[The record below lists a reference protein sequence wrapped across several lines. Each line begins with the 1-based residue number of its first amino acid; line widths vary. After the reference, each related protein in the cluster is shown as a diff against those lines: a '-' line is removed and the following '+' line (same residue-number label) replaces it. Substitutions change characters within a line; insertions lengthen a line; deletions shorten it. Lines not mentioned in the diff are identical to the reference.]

1 MMKKRIGFIDLW
13 IDEWHANNYPAWI
26 RASSLYSG
34 FELGLAWEERSN
46 PNGLDLRQ
54 WCEKF
59 NMTPAASVKEVIDG
73 SDAYI
78 VFAPSS
84 PEVHER
90 LAELPLKSGKPVY
103 VDKPFAPD
111 MDTAKRMFALSDKY
125 GSPLM
130 SSSALRFGNELTAA
144 QKSFKGESISYVQTT
159 GCGSNFKEYAI
170 HQLEMIVSTLG
181 TGATRVMQCSDASS
195 PSLHAVIDYADGR
208 HAALTYNQNL
218 PFTAILSSEKKTV
231 TVTEHTRMFENM
243 LDGIL
248 EFFNTKVS
256 PIKREETI
264 EIAALLDASIRA
276 LEKPNEWLYL

>member
-1 MMKKRIGFIDLW
+1 MKKRIGFIDLW
-13 IDEWHANNYPAWI
+13 IDEWHANNYPAWM
-26 RASSLYSG
+26 RASSNYSG

-46 PNGLDLRQ
+46 PNGLDLKQ

-59 NMTPAASVKEVIDG
+59 NMTPVASIKEVIDG

-78 VFAPSS
+78 VFAPST

-111 MDTAKRMFALSDKY
+111 VEAAKRMFALSDKY

-144 QKSFKGESISYVQTT
+144 QKSFKGEKIHYVQTT
-159 GCGSNFKEYAI
+159 GGGSNFKEYAI

-195 PSLHAVIDYADGR
+195 PSLHAVIGYADGR
-208 HAALTYNQNL
+208 HASLTYNQNL

-231 TVTEHTRMFENM
+231 TVSEHTRMFENM

-256 PIKREETI
+256 PVKREETI

-276 LEKPNEWLYL
+276 LNKPNEWLYL